1 MMESGADAALTE
13 FLARSARALDSLLPR
28 PGWRVLAAISGGCDS
43 VVLSWSLRE
52 AARSR
57 RGSLVLGHVNHGLR
71 AEADQDEAFVGA
83 LAAAWGLPL
92 EVERVDVGRVIA
104 ARGWS
109 REQAARVARF
119 AALERLCRK
128 AGCLVLALGH
138 HMDDQAETLL
148 MRILRGT
155 GPQGLGGMRPAAKLP
170 VRSPDAAAIR
180 LIRPLL
186 GFRRAEIRALAVR
199 AGLEWREDRSN
210 LDLSIVRNR
219 VRRELLPLLERCYNP
234 RIVESLAALARRQ
247 DLESEPI
254 ARVAAQVKRRVTLPP
269 TRLMDEPPGAE
280 RCGDDEPLPEREGR
294 PGAGLRGPGRDPV
307 PGGRVALD
315 GLALAQE
322 PEAVISRVIWLTY
335 QDLAG
340 PEGVLGSRH
349 MSELV
354 ELARS
359 APGGGAGEL
368 HLPGEIRARL
378 RRGRLILEHHRAR
391 PDADGPQAAPG
402 SRSPRAKN
410 PLDEPDTAT

>member
-1 MMESGADAALTE
+1 MTESGADAAVTE
-13 FLARSARALDSLLPR
+13 FLARSARVLDSLLPR

-71 AEADQDEAFVGA
+71 VEADQDEAFVGA

-92 EVERVDVGRVIA
+92 EVERVDVGRMIE

-128 AGCLVLALGH
+128 TGCPVLALGH

-155 GPQGLGGMRPAAKLP
+155 GPQGLGGMRPWARLP
-170 VRSPDAAAIR
+170 ARSPDGAAIR

-186 GFRRAEIRALAVR
+186 GFRRAEIRSLAVR
-199 AGLEWREDRSN
+199 TGLAWREDRSN

-219 VRRELLPLLERCYNP
+219 VRSELLPLLERSYNP

-254 ARVAAQVKRRVTLPP
+254 ARVAAQVKRRVTLPS
-269 TRLMDEPPGAE
+269 TLLIDEPAGAA
-280 RCGDDEPLPEREGR
+280 GTADDEPSPEREDR
-294 PGAGLRGPGRDPV
+294 PGTCPEGSGRDTV

-315 GLALAQE
+315 GLALARE

-349 MSELV
+349 MSKLV
-354 ELARS
+354 GLARS
-359 APGGGAGEL
+359 APGGGTGEL
-368 HLPGEIRARL
+368 HLPGEIRVRL
-378 RRGRLILEHHRAR
+378 RRGRLIFEHHRAR
-391 PDADGPQAAPG
+391 PEADGPQAAPG
-402 SRSPRAKN
+402 GEAPRAKN